1 MARPPPISWMH
12 QQKEEGALNAP
23 SRENY
28 YLSAYPAADLDG
40 LTDTLDCDHV
50 SGHPHRDLVCLVP
63 GVHIVDTVECLGH
76 DTVKPLVDFLLGPVV
91 SVVVLN
97 PLEVGNGNA
106 TGVAQNVRDD
116 KSAVLLKD
124 LVCIRVDTTVGQL
137 DDDLR
142 LDVLRIVLE

>member
-50 SGHPHRDLVCLVP
+50 SGHPHRDLVCLVL
-63 GVHIVDTVECLGH
+63 GVHIVDTVECFGH
-76 DTVKPLVDFLLGPVV
+76 DTVKLLIYFLLRPVV
-91 SVVVLN
+91 TVVVLN
-97 PLEVGNGNA
+97 PLEVGDGDTA
-106 TGVAQNVRDD
+106 GVAQNVRDD
-116 KSAVLLKD
+116 KAPFFSRISSASGLTPPLASSTMIFA
-124 LVCIRVDTTVGQL
+124 LTSFA
-137 DDDLR
+137 
-142 LDVLRIVLE
+142 